1 MNNSFTL
8 FVLLSV
14 LITGIMVFPSSFAD
28 DHVNGT
34 ANNGTSTNSTSTEE
48 NVVVDDEMEFE
59 MTGDEEMTDDEELL
73 DNEQVMEDEEETME
87 DVVPSILSPLKQIKE
102 GIAPEN
108 IVCKEGLELI
118 FKISGQ
124 PACIQATSVEKLIA
138 WGWAQ

>member
-1 MNNSFTL
+1 M
-8 FVLLSV
+8 LSV
-14 LITGIMVFPSSFAD
+14 LISGIIVFPSSFAD

-48 NVVVDDEMEFE
+48 NMVVDDQIEILV
-59 MTGDEEMTDDEELL
+59 DDKEEM
-73 DNEQVMEDEEETME
+73 ME
-87 DVVPSILSPLKQIKE
+87 DVEMMENLEIMEDKIVESVLSPLKQIKE
-102 GIAPEN
+102 GVSPEN

-124 PACIQATSVEKLIA
+124 PACIQTSSVEKLIA